1 MQKPIDVFI
10 TGSCGMVGSH
20 MMEILAARNL
30 SIVGSY
36 YKPTV
41 DLKEINT
48 TMPMIECDV
57 RYPNMLE
64 TIIEKYRPAKIFH
77 LAAQSYPVVS
87 WSYPNETMHTNAN
100 GTINVFEAIKKVRA
114 LDASYDPVVVVACS
128 SAQYGASI
136 KDTIVTEEA
145 QFLPLHPYGVSKV
158 AQDLLSYQYFVND
171 GIRSIRARIFNTTG
185 PRKVNDVV
193 SDFSARVVEIEKGKS
208 KVLRVGNLTTRR
220 AILDVV
226 DLVNALWL
234 LSEKGQPG
242 EAYNICGEKVYLIA
256 DIIKMMSQIVGF
268 EIEYEQDP
276 ALMRKTD
283 EPIILGDT
291 TKLRAATGWACA
303 VSFEDTLKRVI
314 NYYRKK

>member
-10 TGSCGMVGSH
+10 TGACGMVGSH
-20 MMEILAARNL
+20 MLEMLAARKL
-30 SIVGSY
+30 SVVGSY

-41 DLKEINT
+41 DLNEIKADA
-48 TMPMIECDV
+48 PLIECDV

-64 TIIEKYRPAKIFH
+64 QIIEKYRPKKIFH

-87 WSYPNETMHTNAN
+87 WTYPNETMHTNAN
-100 GTINVFEAIKKVRA
+100 GTINVFEAVKKVREK
-114 LDASYDPVVVVACS
+114 DSTYDPMVVVACS

-145 QFLPLHPYGVSKV
+145 AFLPLHPYGVSKV

-171 GIRSIRARIFNTTG
+171 GIRTIRARIFNTTG

-193 SDFSARVVEIEKGKS
+193 SDFSSRVVDIEKGKL
-208 KVLRVGNLTTRR
+208 KKLRVGNLTTRR
-220 AILDVV
+220 AILDVS
-226 DLVNALWL
+226 DLINALVL
-234 LSEKGQPG
+234 LSDKGQPG
-242 EAYNICGEKVYLIA
+242 EAYNICGEKVFLMA
-256 DIIKMMSQIVGF
+256 DIIKMMNQIVGF
-268 EIEYEQDP
+268 DIQYEQDS

-291 TKLRAATGWACA
+291 QKLKDATGWSQQ
-303 VSFEDTLKRVI
+303 VSFEDTIKRVI
-314 NYYRKK
+314 AYYRAK